1 MREDERGARKGR
13 MLRHLCKCSM
23 FYRVFFAIAYF
34 EYPIPDHHFL
44 SDLISIPPLGG
55 CVAEAAA
62 ARGRPTFFPPLLF
75 VLCSYNATPTK
86 NPSPRKEG
94 KKKVNID
101 FRILTLHARRTN
113 NRIGRFRST
122 NVISEYLSV
131 SRQRIRPSIKRAY
144 TSREMQGGNRV
155 R

>member
-1 MREDERGARKGR
+1 

-23 FYRVFFAIAYF
+23 FYRVFFATTYF

-44 SDLISIPPLGG
+44 SDLISIPLLGG
-55 CVAEAAA
+55 CVAVEA
-62 ARGRPTFFPPLLF
+62 ARGRPTFFFPLPLF
-75 VLCSYNATPTK
+75 VLSSYNATPTK
-86 NPSPRKEG
+86 NPSRRKGRE

-113 NRIGRFRST
+113 NRIGRFQST

-131 SRQRIRPSIKRAY
+131 SVADVCVCVYPMEQTHCEKDENVAVRIK
-144 TSREMQGGNRV
+144 
-155 R
+155 